1 MITQCDEM
9 KERLNVILARA
20 GIASRRKAD
29 EIISA
34 GRVMVNGKAISQ
46 LGTKADQEKD
56 DIRVDGKPIRLE
68 QKKYYILLNK
78 PKGYVSSLKDTEGR
92 PLVTDLIKGIK
103 ARLFPVGRL
112 DINTEGLLLL
122 TNDGQFALR
131 IAHPRYGCLKV
142 YKAKVKGKPP
152 EKTLKRLQR
161 GIRIGKN
168 ICAAEEIKMLKSD
181 NNSWLQISLKE
192 GRKNEVRSMF
202 SLVGHPVIKLKRIAI
217 SFLKLKNLPLGEYR
231 HLTKAEVERLMSQ
244 SSKM

>member
-1 MITQCDEM
+1 M
-9 KERLNVILARA
+9 KERLNVIIARA

-29 EIISA
+29 EIIAA
-34 GRVMVNGKAISQ
+34 GRVAVNGKIVSQ
-46 LGTKADQEKD
+46 LGSKADLEKD
-56 DIRVDGKPIRLE
+56 DIRVDGKPIRVE
-68 QKKYYILLNK
+68 EKKYYILLNK

-122 TNDGQFALR
+122 TNDGRFALR
-131 IAHPRYGCLKV
+131 ITHPRYGCLKI
-142 YKAKVKGKPP
+142 YKAKVRGKPQ
-152 EKTLKRLQR
+152 EKTLKRMQK
-161 GIRIGKN
+161 GIRIGKD
-168 ICAAEEIKMLKSD
+168 ICAAEEIKLLKSD

-192 GRKNEVRSMF
+192 GKKNEIRMMF

-217 SFLKLKNLPLGEYR
+217 SFLKSKNLPLGAYR
-231 HLTKAEVERLMSQ
+231 HLTKVEVERLMSQ

>member
-1 MITQCDEM
+1 M
-9 KERLNVILARA
+9 KERLNVIIARA
-20 GIASRRKAD
+20 GLASRRKAD
-29 EIISA
+29 EIIAA
-34 GRVMVNGKAISQ
+34 GRVTVNGKIVSQ
-46 LGTKADQEKD
+46 LGSKADVEKD
-56 DIRVDGKPIRLE
+56 DIRVNGKPIRLE
-68 QKKYYILLNK
+68 QRKYYILLNK

-122 TNDGQFALR
+122 TNDGRFALR
-131 IAHPRYGCLKV
+131 ITHPRYGCLKI
-142 YKAKVKGKPP
+142 YKAKVRGTPQ
-152 EKTLKRLQR
+152 EKTLKRIQK
-161 GIRIGKN
+161 GIRIGKD
-168 ICAAEEIKMLKSD
+168 ICAAEEIKLLKSN

-192 GRKNEVRSMF
+192 GKKNEIRRMF

-217 SFLKLKNLPLGEYR
+217 SFLKSRNLPLGEYR